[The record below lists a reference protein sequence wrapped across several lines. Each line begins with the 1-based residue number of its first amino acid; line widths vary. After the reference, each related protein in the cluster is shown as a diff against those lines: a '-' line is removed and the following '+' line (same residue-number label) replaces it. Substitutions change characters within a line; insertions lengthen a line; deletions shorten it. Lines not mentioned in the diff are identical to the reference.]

1 MSKDRTNT
9 EKLYDV
15 IKKPIITEKS
25 VGATSLGQYTF
36 EVQKDA
42 SKIEIAQAVELA
54 FPGRKVKKVRTVY
67 MPSHSK
73 RMGYKFGRTDSSK
86 KAIVTIE
93 GDPIEEL
100 VGAQRILGRAPCER
114 QRTQP
119 SEDKSEW
126 QCNEMSGLSE

>member
-1 MSKDRTNT
+1 MSSKER
-9 EKLYDV
+9 LYEI

-25 VGATSLGQYTF
+25 MMATTMGQYTF
-36 EVQKDA
+36 EVLEDA
-42 SKIEIAQAVELA
+42 TKVEIAQAVELA

-73 RMGYKFGRTDSSK
+73 RMGYKFGRTDSGR

-100 VGAQRILGRAPCER
+100 VGA
-114 QRTQP
+114 
-119 SEDKSEW
+119 
-126 QCNEMSGLSE
+126 

>member
-1 MSKDRTNT
+1 MSKDRSNV

-25 VGATSLGQYTF
+25 MMATALGQYTF
-36 EVQKDA
+36 EVNKNA
-42 SKIEIAQAVELA
+42 TKVEIAQAVELA

-67 MPSHSK
+67 MPSHEK

-100 VGAQRILGRAPCER
+100 IGV
-114 QRTQP
+114 
-119 SEDKSEW
+119 
-126 QCNEMSGLSE
+126 

>member
-1 MSKDRTNT
+1 MSSKER
-9 EKLYDV
+9 LYEI

-25 VGATSLGQYTF
+25 MMATAMGQYTF
-36 EVQKDA
+36 EVLEDA
-42 SKIEIAQAVELA
+42 TKVEIAQAVELA

-73 RMGYKFGRTDSSK
+73 RMGYKFGRTDSSR

-100 VGAQRILGRAPCER
+100 VG
-114 QRTQP
+114 
-119 SEDKSEW
+119 S
-126 QCNEMSGLSE
+126 